1 MLAQGEAQNFLTLVE
16 TILHVHPSVTQVV
29 KVAQALVDDESAVLE
44 AEESRCAA
52 EAKLLKGTAP
62 SVLWTPDKRRDTCRA
77 FRAAPRFVLLD
88 FRYVLTLTP
97 HRLPAKA

>member
-1 MLAQGEAQNFLTLVE
+1 MIETLSLIIGSLA
-16 TILHVHPSVTQVV
+16 QVV

-44 AEESRCAA
+44 AEESRCSA

-62 SVLWTPDKRRDTCRA
+62 SMLWATDKRADTCRA

-88 FRYVLTLTP
+88 FRHVFFLFHDRRP
-97 HRLPAKA
+97 ALP